1 MISAM
6 PLEQLQI
13 VLAWMLPPLAY
24 LLGSIPFGVI
34 IARRFAAVDIR
45 SGGSGNIGA
54 TNVMRLAGV
63 IPGLLTLAADIL
75 KGTVPVLLARILLP
89 AAGELY
95 VSVTVLA
102 AVCGH
107 MFSIYH
113 RFRGGKGVATTGGAF
128 LAVAPTAVLIAAA
141 GFALAA
147 GLSRRVSPGSLL
159 AAALLVPATG
169 WVTHSTAYTLCAA
182 AAAVLIALRHRSNIA
197 RLIRGCE
204 PPFRAGKQKR

>member
-1 MISAM
+1 MISTM

-45 SGGSGNIGA
+45 SSGSGNIGA

-95 VSVTVLA
+95 LSVTVLA

-107 MFSIYH
+107 MFSICH
-113 RFRGGKGVATTGGAF
+113 RFRGGKGGATTAGAF

-141 GFALAA
+141 GFVLAA

-159 AAALLVPATG
+159 AAVLLVPATG
-169 WVTHSTAYTLCAA
+169 WVTHSTAYTLCAV
-182 AAAVLIALRHRSNIA
+182 AAAVLIALRHRSNID